1 MKVVLLGVDEWEALY
16 IDGKKVEENH
26 SLNLN
31 YTLEMISKALNEG
44 QPNHVRT
51 FEYEHYYFEP
61 ETTEE
66 REEWEMGI
74 HYADKLEE
82 VDPILRGDISL

>member
-1 MKVVLLGVDEWEALY
+1 MKAVLLGVDDWEVLY

-31 YTLEMISKALNEG
+31 YTLETIYNAFREG
-44 QPNHVRT
+44 DQS

-61 ETTEE
+61 QTDEE

-74 HYADKLEE
+74 HYVDKLEE
-82 VDPILRGDISL
+82 VDPVLRGDISL